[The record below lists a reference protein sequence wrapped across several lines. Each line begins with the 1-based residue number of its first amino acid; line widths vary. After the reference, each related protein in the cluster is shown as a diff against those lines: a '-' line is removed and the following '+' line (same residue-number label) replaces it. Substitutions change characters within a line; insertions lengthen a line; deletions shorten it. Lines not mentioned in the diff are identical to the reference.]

1 MTELVETFRARRVRA
16 SLRTMANDPEMTMNR
31 VIHAAVRRDFER
43 TAKALAS
50 FLDGDTGRAEEL
62 DRAWKH
68 LAEQLTHHHEQ
79 EDTLIWP
86 ALESLG
92 VDAVLLGE
100 MESEHQAMHD
110 ALAETSARVARLA
123 GSARGEDAAAAAES
137 LEHTRNVT
145 ERHLRHEEDELEPQ
159 LLQHAESPEWKLV
172 ERRLRKQPLG
182 VAGGFF
188 AWVLDGLPAREDAYV
203 RSVVPTPVV
212 FLLSRVVG
220 MGYRRRI
227 AAVWRH

>member
-1 MTELVETFRARRVRA
+1 MADET
-16 SLRTMANDPEMTMNR
+16 EMTMNR
-31 VIHAAVRRDFER
+31 VIHAAVRRDLER
-43 TAKALAS
+43 TAKALDS
-50 FLDGDTGRAEEL
+50 FRDGDTVRAEEL
-62 DRAWKH
+62 NRAWEH
-68 LAEQLTHHHEQ
+68 LAQQLTHHHEQ

-110 ALAETSARVARLA
+110 ALTETSAGVARLA
-123 GSARGEDAAAAAES
+123 VSARGEDATAAAES

-188 AWVLDGLPAREDAYV
+188 AWILDDLPPREEAYV

-212 FLLSRVVG
+212 FVLSRVIG
-220 MGYRRRI
+220 RGYRRRI
-227 AAVWRH
+227 APVWRH

>member
-1 MTELVETFRARRVRA
+1 
-16 SLRTMANDPEMTMNR
+16 MATDPQMTMNR

-43 TAKALAS
+43 TAKALDA
-50 FLDGDTGRAEEL
+50 FRDGDTTRAAEL
-62 DRAWKH
+62 ARAWDH
-68 LAEQLTHHHEQ
+68 LAHQLTHHHEQ

-92 VDAVLLGE
+92 VDPVLLGE

-110 ALAETSARVARLA
+110 ALEETSGHMKRLGA
-123 GSARGEDAAAAAES
+123 SARNEDATVAAEA
-137 LEHTRNVT
+137 LEHTRTVT

-159 LLQHAESPEWKLV
+159 LLQHVESPEWKLV

-188 AWVLDGLPAREDAYV
+188 AWVLDGLPPREDAYV
-203 RSVVPTPVV
+203 RSAVPTPVV

-220 MGYRRRI
+220 LGYRRRI
-227 AAVWRH
+227 APVWRH